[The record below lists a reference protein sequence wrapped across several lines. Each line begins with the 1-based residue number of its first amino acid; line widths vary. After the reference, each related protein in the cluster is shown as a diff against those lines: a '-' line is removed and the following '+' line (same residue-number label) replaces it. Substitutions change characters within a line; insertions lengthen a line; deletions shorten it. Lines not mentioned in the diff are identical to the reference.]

1 VRLIE
6 LGIPGAFLVEIE
18 PRADERG
25 LFARTFDAELFRA
38 RGLADRFVQTSLSW
52 NREHGTLRGLHW
64 QAEPHG
70 EAKLVRVT
78 RGRIY
83 DLIVDV
89 RSDSHI
95 FRQHLGIEL
104 SADERTAIYIPPGV
118 AHGFLTLEDGCEVEY
133 AMSTPYVPEAARGL
147 KWNDPSF
154 GIVLPEP
161 VRVISERDRTYPDL
175 AAVSEAAPT
184 RSRLTAERS
193 E

>member
-1 VRLIE
+1 MRLVE
-6 LGIPGAFLVEIE
+6 LGIPGAYLVEVE
-18 PRADERG
+18 AAADERG
-25 LFARTFDAELFRA
+25 LFARTFDAERFRE

-52 NREHGTLRGLHW
+52 NRERGTLRGLHW

-89 RSDSHI
+89 RPDSHI
-95 FRQHLGIEL
+95 YRQHLALEL
-104 SADERTAIYIPPGV
+104 SADERAAIYIPPGV
-118 AHGFLTLEDGCEVEY
+118 AHGFLTLEDGSEVEY
-133 AMSTPYVPEAARGL
+133 AMSTPYAPESARGL
-147 KWNDPSF
+147 RWNDPAF

-175 AAVSEAAPT
+175 LSLAWS
-184 RSRLTAERS
+184 
-193 E
+193 

>member
-1 VRLIE
+1 MKLVE
-6 LGIPGAFLVEIE
+6 LGIPGAFLVEVDAK
-18 PRADERG
+18 RDERG
-25 LFARTFDAELFRA
+25 LFARTFDAEIFRA

-52 NREHGTLRGLHW
+52 NRERGTLRGLHW

-89 RSDSHI
+89 RPESHI
-95 FRQHLGIEL
+95 YRQHLGIEL
-104 SADERTAIYIPPGV
+104 SADERTAIYIPPGI

-133 AMSTPYVPEAARGL
+133 AMSTRYAPEAARGV
-147 KWNDPSF
+147 KWNDAAF

-175 AAVSEAAPT
+175 LPALEEA
-184 RSRLTAERS
+184 R
-193 E
+193 